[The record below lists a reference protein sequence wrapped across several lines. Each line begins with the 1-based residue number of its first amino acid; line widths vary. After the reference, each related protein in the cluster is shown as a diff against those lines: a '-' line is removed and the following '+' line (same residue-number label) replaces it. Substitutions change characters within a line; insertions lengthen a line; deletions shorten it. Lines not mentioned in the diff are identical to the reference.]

1 MAKSTTK
8 THNTVNISNTSV
20 AKRTEA
26 AQPALSA
33 KPPEKTTTLT
43 ESLEQ
48 QRAKFAWAR
57 VQGCSKNYTNLAKSA
72 PALIMNNGLMQSLAF
87 YQGKGQGKD
96 KEYYLD
102 LNRHLCEWLR
112 QRGIVQQADFA
123 SVMTALHG
131 ADATTFRRATEE
143 TLALL
148 KWIRQF
154 AAAVCGDE

>member
-1 MAKSTTK
+1 MAKDSIKSTVTTK
-8 THNTVNISNTSV
+8 
-20 AKRTEA
+20 
-26 AQPALSA
+26 AQVT
-33 KPPEKTTTLT
+33 PPVTDRRAVPT

-48 QRAKFAWAR
+48 QRAKFAWER
-57 VQGCSKNYTNLAKSA
+57 VQGCNKKYMNLAKAA
-72 PALIMNNGLMQSLAF
+72 PALIMNNGLMQALAF
-87 YQGKGQGKD
+87 YQAKG
-96 KEYYLD
+96 EVHHLT

-123 SVMTALHG
+123 SVMAALHG
-131 ADATTFRRATEE
+131 TDATTFRRATEE